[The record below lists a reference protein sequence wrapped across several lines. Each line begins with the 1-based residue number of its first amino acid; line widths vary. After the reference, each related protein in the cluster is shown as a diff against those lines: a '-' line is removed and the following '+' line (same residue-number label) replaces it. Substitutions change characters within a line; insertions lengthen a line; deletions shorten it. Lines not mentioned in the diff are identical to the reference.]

1 MRIVFIG
8 PPGAGKGTQA
18 ERVSAHYSIPHVS
31 TGDTL
36 RDATRGDSPLGKIAA
51 KQINAG
57 NLVPDDVVMGIV
69 WQRLD
74 EPDCANGVLLD
85 GFPRTQQQA
94 EALDEHLASHSTPLD
109 VVVAL
114 DVDDEEIRK
123 RLVERARGPDDNL
136 ETIGHR
142 LDVYHSQ
149 TKPIISYYRD
159 QGLLKT
165 VSGIGNVDEVFE
177 RIVRT
182 IDSAVV
188 NPPVE

>member
-94 EALDEHLASHSTPLD
+94 EALDEHLASRGTPLGI
-109 VVVAL
+109 VVAL
-114 DVDDEEIRK
+114 DVDDEEIRR

-149 TKPIISYYRD
+149 TEPILSYYRA

-165 VSGIGNVDEVFE
+165 VSGIGSVDEVFE

>member
-18 ERVSAHYSIPHVS
+18 KRVSNHYSIPHVS

-36 RDATRGDSPLGKIAA
+36 REATRGNSPLGKIAA

-69 WQRLD
+69 WERLSD
-74 EPDCANGVLLD
+74 PDCAGGVLLD

-94 EALDEHLASHSTPLD
+94 EALDEHLVSRGTPLD
-109 VVVAL
+109 VVIAL
-114 DVDDEEIRK
+114 VVDDQEIRK

-142 LDVYHSQ
+142 LEVYHSQ
-149 TKPIISYYRD
+149 TKPILSYYRD
-159 QGLLKT
+159 QGLLRT
-165 VSGIGNVDEVFE
+165 VSGVGTIDEVFE
-177 RIVRT
+177 RIVST
-182 IDSAVV
+182 IDMATV